1 MNMSGTE
8 SKPGDDV
15 DGLLDKLAER
25 VVGLRMTVPAILF
38 LESSKPLNFVGSQ
51 MIGTFEPLVRTIFN
65 WSDVERLR
73 VALED
78 RGTIERLIVKIEDR
92 EARRADAAKKEKS

>member
-1 MNMSGTE
+1 MSGNE
-8 SKPGDDV
+8 SKSGDET
-15 DGLLDKLAER
+15 GELLDRLAER
-25 VVGLRMTVPAILF
+25 VVAMRMTLPAILF

-65 WSDVERLR
+65 WADVERLR

-78 RGTIERLIVKIEDR
+78 RNTIERLIVKIEEG